1 MILVDY
7 SYDFAK
13 IKANYPEKIGLEQMR
28 VICHISKKTA
38 RYLLTSGLV
47 PCMDTGKKTRQYII
61 NTKDVITYLKKRQS
75 QPEKFS
81 APTGYYSASWNK
93 GGKPKTLTLREWANL
108 DTAKSRKK
116 FQDFL
121 TLKMQP
127 CSDVMSVAEAS
138 RFTGY
143 HHNTLTNWCH
153 NGYIRYFEISGGYMI
168 PKSCLLNFLLSPHIL
183 DSYRPSKKLVD
194 LAKEFSRQGKST
206 KKPPHRQ
213 MSAIEKS
220 SVPRMSNGGRC
231 FYSSISTT
239 DNLSPVGA

>member
-1 MILVDY
+1 MDY

-47 PCMDTGKKTRQYII
+47 PCIDTGKKTRQYII

-93 GGKPKTLTLREWANL
+93 GGKPKMLTLREWANL

-127 CSDVMSVAEAS
+127 YSDVLSVAEAS
-138 RFTGY
+138 RLTGY

-206 KKPPHRQ
+206 KKAHRQ

-220 SVPRMSNGGRC
+220 SVPRM
-231 FYSSISTT
+231 
-239 DNLSPVGA
+239 

>member
-47 PCMDTGKKTRQYII
+47 PCIDTGKKTRQYII

-93 GGKPKTLTLREWANL
+93 GGKPKMLTLREWANL
-108 DTAKSRKK
+108 DTAKSRKM

-127 CSDVMSVAEAS
+127 YSDVLSVAEAS

-153 NGYIRYFEISGGYMI
+153 NGYIRSFEISGGYMI

-183 DSYRPSKKLVD
+183 DSYRPSKTLVD

-206 KKPPHRQ
+206 KKP
-213 MSAIEKS
+213 
-220 SVPRMSNGGRC
+220 
-231 FYSSISTT
+231 TT
-239 DNLSPVGA
+239 K

>member
-1 MILVDY
+1 MDY

-47 PCMDTGKKTRQYII
+47 PCIDTGKKTRQYII

-93 GGKPKTLTLREWANL
+93 GGKPKMLTLREWANL

-127 CSDVMSVAEAS
+127 YSDVLSVAEAS
-138 RFTGY
+138 RLTGY

-168 PKSCLLNFLLSPHIL
+168 PKSS
-183 DSYRPSKKLVD
+183 
-194 LAKEFSRQGKST
+194 AEFS
-206 KKPPHRQ
+206 
-213 MSAIEKS
+213 A
-220 SVPRMSNGGRC
+220 
-231 FYSSISTT
+231 
-239 DNLSPVGA
+239 

>member
-1 MILVDY
+1 MDY

-38 RYLLTSGLV
+38 RYLLKSGLV
-47 PCMDTGKKTRQYII
+47 PCIDPGKKTRQYII
-61 NTKDVITYLKKRQS
+61 NTKDVITYLKNRQS

-93 GGKPKTLTLREWANL
+93 GGKPKMLTLREWANL

-127 CSDVMSVAEAS
+127 YSDVLSVAEAS
-138 RFTGY
+138 RLTGY

-206 KKPPHRQ
+206 KKPT
-213 MSAIEKS
+213 AK
-220 SVPRMSNGGRC
+220 
-231 FYSSISTT
+231 
-239 DNLSPVGA
+239 

>member
-1 MILVDY
+1 MINIG
-7 SYDFAK
+7 SYYYYDPVHCRNGGFDA
-13 IKANYPEKIGLEQMR
+13 ALEFSDGYDIFE
-28 VICHISKKTA
+28 VK
-38 RYLLTSGLV
+38 YY
-47 PCMDTGKKTRQYII
+47 RQY
-61 NTKDVITYLKKRQS
+61 

-121 TLKMQP
+121 TLKTQP
-127 CSDVMSVAEAS
+127 YSDVLSVAEAS

-206 KKPPHRQ
+206 KKP
-213 MSAIEKS
+213 
-220 SVPRMSNGGRC
+220 
-231 FYSSISTT
+231 TT
-239 DNLSPVGA
+239 K

>member
-1 MILVDY
+1 MDY

-47 PCMDTGKKTRQYII
+47 PCIDTGKKTRQYII

-75 QPEKFS
+75 HPEKVS

-93 GGKPKTLTLREWANL
+93 GGKPKMLTLREWANL

-127 CSDVMSVAEAS
+127 YSDVLSVAEAS

-206 KKPPHRQ
+206 KKPT
-213 MSAIEKS
+213 AK
-220 SVPRMSNGGRC
+220 
-231 FYSSISTT
+231 
-239 DNLSPVGA
+239 

>member
-1 MILVDY
+1 MDY

-47 PCMDTGKKTRQYII
+47 PCIDTGKKTRQYII

-81 APTGYYSASWNK
+81 VPTGYYSASWNK
-93 GGKPKTLTLREWANL
+93 GGKPKMLTLREWANL

-121 TLKMQP
+121 TLKTQP
-127 CSDVMSVAEAS
+127 YSDVLSVAEAS

-206 KKPPHRQ
+206 KKPT
-213 MSAIEKS
+213 AK
-220 SVPRMSNGGRC
+220 
-231 FYSSISTT
+231 
-239 DNLSPVGA
+239 

>member
-1 MILVDY
+1 MDY

-38 RYLLTSGLV
+38 RYLLTSGLF
-47 PCMDTGKKTRQYII
+47 PCIDTGKKTRQYII

-127 CSDVMSVAEAS
+127 YSDVLSVAEAS

-206 KKPPHRQ
+206 KSPPPNECHR
-213 MSAIEKS
+213 EKQRPPN
-220 SVPRMSNGGRC
+220 VKRRTL
-231 FYSSISTT
+231 F
-239 DNLSPVGA
+239 L

>member
-1 MILVDY
+1 MDY

-47 PCMDTGKKTRQYII
+47 PCIDTGKKTRQYII

-93 GGKPKTLTLREWANL
+93 GGKPKMLTLREWANL
-108 DTAKSRKK
+108 DTAKSRK
-116 FQDFL
+116 L
-121 TLKMQP
+121 
-127 CSDVMSVAEAS
+127 SVAEAS

-206 KKPPHRQ
+206 KKPT
-213 MSAIEKS
+213 AK
-220 SVPRMSNGGRC
+220 
-231 FYSSISTT
+231 
-239 DNLSPVGA
+239 

>member
-1 MILVDY
+1 MGNAAVLQAVPRGAQPVAASVPI
-7 SYDFAK
+7 K
-13 IKANYPEKIGLEQMR
+13 IPPGAVADIVHHRNAGKPEPR
-28 VICHISKKTA
+28 
-38 RYLLTSGLV
+38 
-47 PCMDTGKKTRQYII
+47 D
-61 NTKDVITYLKKRQS
+61 DVAGS
-75 QPEKFS
+75 Q
-81 APTGYYSASWNK
+81 
-93 GGKPKTLTLREWANL
+93 PKTLTLREWANL

-127 CSDVMSVAEAS
+127 YSDVLSVAEAS

-206 KKPPHRQ
+206 KKPT
-213 MSAIEKS
+213 AK
-220 SVPRMSNGGRC
+220 
-231 FYSSISTT
+231 
-239 DNLSPVGA
+239 

>member
-47 PCMDTGKKTRQYII
+47 PCIDTGKKTRQYII

-93 GGKPKTLTLREWANL
+93 GGKPKMLTLREWANL

-121 TLKMQP
+121 TLKTQP
-127 CSDVMSVAEAS
+127 YSDVLSVAEAS
-138 RFTGY
+138 RLTGY

-183 DSYRPSKKLVD
+183 DSYRPSKKMVD

-206 KKPPHRQ
+206 KKPT
-213 MSAIEKS
+213 AKW
-220 SVPRMSNGGRC
+220 V
-231 FYSSISTT
+231 
-239 DNLSPVGA
+239 L

>member
-1 MILVDY
+1 MDY

-47 PCMDTGKKTRQYII
+47 PCIDTGKKTRQYII

-75 QPEKFS
+75 QPEEFS

-93 GGKPKTLTLREWANL
+93 GGKPKMLTLREWANL

-121 TLKMQP
+121 TLKTQP
-127 CSDVMSVAEAS
+127 YSDVLSVAEAS
-138 RFTGY
+138 RLTGY

-183 DSYRPSKKLVD
+183 DSYRPSKKMVD

-206 KKPPHRQ
+206 KKPT
-213 MSAIEKS
+213 AK
-220 SVPRMSNGGRC
+220 
-231 FYSSISTT
+231 
-239 DNLSPVGA
+239 

>member
-1 MILVDY
+1 MDY

-47 PCMDTGKKTRQYII
+47 PCIDTGKKTRQYII

-93 GGKPKTLTLREWANL
+93 GGKPKMLTLREWANL

-127 CSDVMSVAEAS
+127 YSDVLSVAEAS

-206 KKPPHRQ
+206 KKPQPNEGHKAKQRPPNV
-213 MSAIEKS
+213 K
-220 SVPRMSNGGRC
+220 RRTL
-231 FYSSISTT
+231 F
-239 DNLSPVGA
+239 L